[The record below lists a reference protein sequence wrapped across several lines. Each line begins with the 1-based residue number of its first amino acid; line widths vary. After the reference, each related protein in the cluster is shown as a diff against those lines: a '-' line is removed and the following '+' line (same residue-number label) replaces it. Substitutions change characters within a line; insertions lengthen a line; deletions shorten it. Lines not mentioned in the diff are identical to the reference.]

1 MKYYIKSTLKQLYKS
16 MLLLG
21 FLSLSMTMVACQDKT
36 NEKASTSEN
45 QPSELSEQ
53 APKEEPIVVQR

>member
-36 NEKASTSEN
+36 NEKANTSKISPVN
-45 QPSELSEQ
+45 LVSKPLKKN
-53 APKEEPIVVQR
+53 P